1 LEYFKVC
8 SLFSVVCLTLGLG
21 GCASPAPLAGS
32 TNEANAARAALT
44 CTLPSNCANSLG
56 GGALAPLRYAGTAE
70 QGMALLMATLA
81 MFTEAKVVTSD
92 ATALEVVFTTPV
104 GFRDQVEFKLDAQ
117 AQQIDYRS
125 RSNLGL
131 FDFGKN
137 RSRMLEFAAR
147 FDKQRAQ

>member
-1 LEYFKVC
+1 LKNFKLCFAISAVC
-8 SLFSVVCLTLGLG
+8 IAVGLG
-21 GCASPAPLAGS
+21 GCAGPAPLAGS
-32 TNEANAARAALT
+32 TDEANANRAALA

-56 GGALAPLRYAGTAE
+56 GGALGPLRYTGTAE
-70 QGMALLMATLA
+70 QGMALLVATLA
-81 MFTEAKVVTSD
+81 TFTEAKVATSD
-92 ATALEVVFTTPV
+92 ATALEAVFTTPV

-137 RSRMLEFAAR
+137 RARMLEFAAR
-147 FDKQRAQ
+147 FARQQP